1 MSDANQTGT
10 KPRRGGRYLLALL
23 PLVVFGGIAATEAK
37 MLYDQDFHGKNIAEI
52 PSALIGTKAPAL
64 NLPPLEGANLPA
76 LTDDAIRGKLTL
88 VNVFASWCIPCR
100 DEHPILKQLAED
112 GRLNIVAI
120 NYKDRP
126 ENALRFLGELR
137 MLNDHRPKVVISS
150 GFLSARNRESCV
162 NSGAFELINKP
173 FSLEELYDV
182 IERATA
188 AA

>member
-1 MSDANQTGT
+1 MSMPEEGNSAAPAARILVVDDEVDICEAL
-10 KPRRGGRYLLALL
+10 KLALEFHSFKVDTACSGEQAL
-23 PLVVFGGIAATEAK
+23 EAVRARAYDLVICDYK
-37 MLYDQDFHGKNIAEI
+37 MPGM
-52 PSALIGTKAPAL
+52 
-64 NLPPLEGANLPA
+64 
-76 LTDDAIRGKLTL
+76 
-88 VNVFASWCIPCR
+88 
-100 DEHPILKQLAED
+100 D
-112 GRLNIVAI
+112 G
-120 NYKDRP
+120 
-126 ENALRFLGELR
+126 LRFLGELR